1 MRSASDSTTGRA
13 SRPPASW
20 LAAARRAQPTPVV
33 FGLVALTVFDVS
45 GFRFKGPRGL
55 PTPVFL
61 AIVVIIIAVIVLAIV
76 RSRRRHRPAPPPDD
90 WQRNRSTPG
99 GRG

>member
-13 SRPPASW
+13 SRPPANW
-20 LAAARRAQPTPVV
+20 RTAARRMQQTPMV
-33 FGLVALTVFDVS
+33 FGLAALTVFDVS
-45 GFRFKGPRGL
+45 GFRFKGPRGV

-61 AIVVIIIAVIVLAIV
+61 AIVVIIIAVIIVAIV
-76 RSRRRHRPAPPPDD
+76 RSRRRHRPGPPPDD

>member
-1 MRSASDSTTGRA
+1 MKSASDSTTRRA
-13 SRPPASW
+13 RRQLASW
-20 LAAARRAQPTPVV
+20 LAAVRPATQMPLVC
-33 FGLVALTVFDVS
+33 GLAGLTVLDTS
-45 GFRFKGPRGL
+45 GFRFKGPRGV

-61 AIVVIIIAVIVLAIV
+61 IIVVVVIALIVFAIW
-76 RSRRRHRPAPPPDD
+76 RARRRRPAPPPDD

>member
-1 MRSASDSTTGRA
+1 MRSASDSTTGRT
-13 SRPPASW
+13 SRPPAHW
-20 LAAARRAQPTPVV
+20 RAARLAQQTPVV

-45 GFRFKGPRGL
+45 GFRFKGPRGV

-61 AIVVIIIAVIVLAIV
+61 AIVVIIIVAIIAAIV
-76 RSRRRHRPAPPPDD
+76 WSRRRRRPSSPPPDD
-90 WQRNRSTPG
+90 WQRNRSAPG